1 MTSNPDS
8 NVPRTRRSA
17 PAAAAMKALD
27 PKTIAVF
34 LDASPSGQRR
44 AEHAAALAIRWD
56 ADVVGVQVI
65 ANPELPGYM
74 HNARGREA
82 VVQVIDYKRRL
93 EVEAKVAALLEGERF
108 QALCAHLQAHCEFR
122 MIGPGEA
129 NQEAILNAFQ
139 SDVVVVGHP
148 EPHGLPPHMAPERIL
163 LESGVP
169 LLIIP
174 NAWQGETIGERIV
187 IGWNAT
193 REARHAV
200 AGAMAFLVAARAV
213 TVLLIDPQE
222 HWGHG
227 RAPGADV
234 AKYLTRHGAPV
245 TVHRVTT
252 HGSSIADALLSYVE
266 RQAADLLVLGAYSH
280 ARLRE
285 LLLGGVTRTLLS
297 RMPVPVLI
305 SR

>member
-8 NVPRTRRSA
+8 NVAGIRRSA
-17 PAAAAMKALD
+17 SAAAAMKALD

-74 HNARGREA
+74 RNARGRGA
-82 VVQVIDYKRRL
+82 VVQLIDYERRL
-93 EVEAKVAALLEGERF
+93 EAEAKVAALLQGERF
-108 QALCAHLQAHCEFR
+108 QALCAPLQAHCEFR

-139 SDVVVVGHP
+139 SDDVVIGHP
-148 EPHGLPPHMAPERIL
+148 KPHGLPPHMAPERIL

-174 NAWQGETIGERIV
+174 NAWQRETIGERIV
-187 IGWNAT
+187 LGWRPT
-193 REARHAV
+193 PHPRHAV

-245 TVHRVTT
+245 TCHRVPT
-252 HGSSIADALLSYVE
+252 HAPSI
-266 RQAADLLVLGAYSH
+266 
-280 ARLRE
+280 
-285 LLLGGVTRTLLS
+285 
-297 RMPVPVLI
+297 
-305 SR
+305 

>member
-1 MTSNPDS
+1 MTTDPDS
-8 NVPRTRRSA
+8 HVPGTGRSA

-74 HNARGREA
+74 HNARGRG
-82 VVQVIDYKRRL
+82 VVQVIHYERRL
-93 EVEAKVAALLEGERF
+93 EAEAKVAALLEGERF
-108 QALCAHLQAHCEFR
+108 QALCARMQAHCEFR

-148 EPHGLPPHMAPERIL
+148 EPHGLPPHMAPERML

-193 REARHAV
+193 RAARHAV
-200 AGAMAFLVAARAV
+200 ADAMAFLVAARAV

-245 TVHRVTT
+245 TVQRVTT

-266 RQAADLLVLGAYSH
+266 QQAADLLVLGAYSH

-297 RMPVPVLI
+297 RTPVPVLI

>member
-1 MTSNPDS
+1 
-8 NVPRTRRSA
+8 
-17 PAAAAMKALD
+17 
-27 PKTIAVF
+27 
-34 LDASPSGQRR
+34 
-44 AEHAAALAIRWD
+44 
-56 ADVVGVQVI
+56 
-65 ANPELPGYM
+65 
-74 HNARGREA
+74 
-82 VVQVIDYKRRL
+82 
-93 EVEAKVAALLEGERF
+93 
-108 QALCAHLQAHCEFR
+108 
-122 MIGPGEA
+122 MIGPGED

-200 AGAMAFLVAARAV
+200 AGAMAFLVAARAL

-227 RAPGADV
+227 RAPRGAG
-234 AKYLTRHGAPV
+234 AKDLSRAGAPL
-245 TVHRVTT
+245 TGQRVA
-252 HGSSIADALLSYVE
+252 SKRPSNC
-266 RQAADLLVLGAYSH
+266 R
-280 ARLRE
+280 
-285 LLLGGVTRTLLS
+285 
-297 RMPVPVLI
+297 
-305 SR
+305 

>member
-1 MTSNPDS
+1 MASDPDS
-8 NVPRTRRSA
+8 QVPGTRRSA

-74 HNARGREA
+74 HNARGRG
-82 VVQVIDYKRRL
+82 VVQVIHYERRL
-93 EVEAKVAALLEGERF
+93 EAEAKVAALLEGERF
-108 QALCAHLQAHCEFR
+108 QALCARMQAHCEFR

-148 EPHGLPPHMAPERIL
+148 EPHGLPPHMAPERML

-193 REARHAV
+193 RAARHAV
-200 AGAMAFLVAARAV
+200 ADAMAFLVAARAV

-245 TVHRVTT
+245 TVQRVTT

-266 RQAADLLVLGAYSH
+266 QQAADLLVLGAYSH